1 MESIN
6 GTIRVSIKF
15 SELYNL
21 HEQELQA
28 TICARL
34 RGAGVPVLG
43 MWEYKGIAHGKLVC
57 YDDDDLAQERVYL
70 WRDKA

>member
-15 SELYNL
+15 SELNNL
-21 HEQELQA
+21 HEQEIQA

-43 MWEYKGIAHGKLVC
+43 MLGYKGVAHGKLMC
-57 YDDDDLAQERVYL
+57 YDDDLAQERVYL

>member
-6 GTIRVSIKF
+6 GTIRVIIKF
-15 SELYNL
+15 SELYSL

-43 MWEYKGIAHGKLVC
+43 MWGYKGVAHGKLMC
-57 YDDDDLAQERVYL
+57 YDDDLAQERVYL
-70 WRDKA
+70 WRDKV

>member
-21 HEQELQA
+21 HEQEPQA

-34 RGAGVPVLG
+34 RSAGVPVLG
-43 MWEYKGIAHGKLVC
+43 MWEYKGVAHGKLMC
-57 YDDDDLAQERVYL
+57 YDDDLAQERVYS
-70 WRDKA
+70 WRDKT

>member
-15 SELYNL
+15 SELNNL
-21 HEQELQA
+21 HEQDIHT

-43 MWEYKGIAHGKLVC
+43 MWGYKGVAHGKLMC
-57 YDDDDLAQERVYL
+57 YDDDLAQERVYL
-70 WRDKA
+70 WRDKV

>member
-15 SELYNL
+15 SELSNL

-28 TICARL
+28 TLCARL
-34 RGAGVPVLG
+34 RGDGVPVLG
-43 MWEYKGIAHGKLVC
+43 MWGYKGIAHGKLMC
-57 YDDDDLAQERVYL
+57 YDDALAQERAYL
-70 WRDKA
+70 WRDKK

>member
-15 SELYNL
+15 SELCSL

-28 TICARL
+28 TICTTQP
-34 RGAGVPVLG
+34 GAGVPVLG
-43 MWEYKGIAHGKLVC
+43 MWRYKGVAHGKLMC
-57 YDDDDLAQERVYL
+57 YDDDLAQERVYL
-70 WRDKA
+70 WRDKT

>member
-6 GTIRVSIKF
+6 GTIRVGIKF

-43 MWEYKGIAHGKLVC
+43 MWGYEGVAHGKLMC
-57 YDDDDLAQERVYL
+57 YDDALAQERVYL

>member
-15 SELYNL
+15 SELCNL

-34 RGAGVPVLG
+34 RGAGVT
-43 MWEYKGIAHGKLVC
+43 C
-57 YDDDDLAQERVYL
+57 
-70 WRDKA
+70 

>member
-15 SELYNL
+15 SELNNL
-21 HEQELQA
+21 HEQEIQA

-34 RGAGVPVLG
+34 RAAGVPVLG
-43 MWEYKGIAHGKLVC
+43 MWELKGVAHGKLMC
-57 YDDDDLAQERVYL
+57 YDDALAQERVYL
-70 WRDKA
+70 WRDKI